1 MTALREV
8 MLAGA
13 NLGGRASAPA
23 EMTSNLPSPP
33 RWPPGSVEA
42 DALARRSRTVSRADR
57 VLSTG
62 ARPTDRS
69 T

>member
-33 RWPPGSVEA
+33 
-42 DALARRSRTVSRADR
+42 
-57 VLSTG
+57 
-62 ARPTDRS
+62 
-69 T
+69 